1 MCVRKRKKGL
11 NQKKK
16 FLYEFTFLYV
26 VYTILRSN
34 KRNKYPNNF
43 RWEKKTFVGCCCSV
57 LLSLLLLLSLSDCR
71 SEIDYFFTIR
81 RLCCLSAYH
90 RWSNQDGNK
99 ILFKCPWSSFFF
111 SFVCLFFNHCT
122 ANKKIMVIVF
132 FPSQNAFSTFTRRC
146 INNIVRLKKK
156 HHQQQ

>member
-81 RLCCLSAYH
+81 RLCWCCCCLSAYH

-111 SFVCLFFNHCT
+111 RLFVCFSII
-122 ANKKIMVIVF
+122 AQQIKK
-132 FPSQNAFSTFTRRC
+132 
-146 INNIVRLKKK
+146 
-156 HHQQQ
+156 